1 MECCL
6 CGVGQGWIY
15 IDRSYQYKTHTKPS
29 QCIISITPPG
39 TGAMKHEPG
48 KCSCPPLVR
57 TLRGEWTC
65 SGHHSN
71 HMMCYTC
78 LIDPTYKKS

>member
-6 CGVGQGWIY
+6 CGVGQGFY
-15 IDRSYQYKTHTKPS
+15 QIDQSYQYKNHTKPS
-29 QCIISITPPG
+29 QCIIRITPPG
-39 TGAMKHEPG
+39 TGQPKHQPG
-48 KCSCPPLVR
+48 QCSCPPLVR

-65 SGHHSN
+65 SSTGHH

-78 LIDPTYKKS
+78 LIDPKG